1 MRPRKLE
8 PGDTFTWRF
17 KTKDYWQA
25 VDAPGVIK
33 TVDQLMVL
41 HEPWATST
49 AQQVLSAVRN
59 HGGEMSLDDEGLIV
73 VDVEEGALGEL
84 NTELAVYGCRLS
96 NELLHT
102 V

>member
-25 VDAPGVIK
+25 VDAPGSIE
-33 TVDQLMVL
+33 TAEQLMAL

-49 AQQVLSAVRN
+49 AQQVLSVVGN
-59 HGGEMSLDDEGLIV
+59 HGAEMSLNDEGLIV
-73 VDVEEGALGEL
+73 VDVEEATLGEL
-84 NTELAVYGCRLS
+84 NAELAVYGCRLS